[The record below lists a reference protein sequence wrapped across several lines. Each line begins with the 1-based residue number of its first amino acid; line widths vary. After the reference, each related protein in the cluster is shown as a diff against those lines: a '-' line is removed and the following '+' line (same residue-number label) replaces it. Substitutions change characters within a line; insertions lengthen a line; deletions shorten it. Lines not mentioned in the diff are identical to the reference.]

1 MFITIHYFILFSLHF
16 TLFIVSL
23 SANQIFSVGEFIS
36 FLNIGLKKSKAKII
50 GEVVEVNKGPTGHL
64 YFTLKDEKSQGS
76 LSCIIWKQTF
86 NLYGIELKKGMKVIL
101 FGNANVYA
109 PSGRLSF
116 VAETIELVGEG
127 ELKKQ
132 YEELKKKLQEEGIF
146 DLDRKRTIP
155 KYPQKIGVIT
165 AKQGAVISD
174 FLNNLGKFGY
184 KIKMID
190 SRVEGQE
197 AVKDLLSAIKRFKKI
212 EIDLLVIIRGGG
224 SLESLMA
231 FNNEFLVR
239 EVVNFPVPVIVG
251 IGHDKDIPLV
261 TLAAD
266 ISESTPTAVA
276 NLINKSWEQLAVY
289 LERKER
295 EIIIHYEIILRYYKD
310 IENRL
315 AISFNIYK
323 NSLLRTD
330 DKLKIF
336 LSKSLSGFELS
347 LLAAKNKLRQIEK
360 IITLNNPESQ
370 LRLGYSITTYNGKI
384 VRKISDV
391 SVGKEVSTKLLDGKI
406 NSKILK
412 INKR

>member
-1 MFITIHYFILFSLHF
+1 MIFDFYTLHF
-16 TLFIVSL
+16 FMSL

-146 DLDRKRTIP
+146 DLDRKRAIP

-174 FLNNLGKFGY
+174 FLNNLGQFGY

-347 LLAAKNKLRQIEK
+347 LLAAKSKLRQIEK